1 MTEQPIHPDVRLSDS
16 QESIQRCPYC
26 DRPFSSDRSHDLHLG
41 EKHAERL
48 TETERTRHEDAHEEE
63 EEEMFIYHIKM
74 VVLIGILWAGVVVL
88 YMVFVS

>member
-16 QESIQRCPYC
+16 HESVQQCPYC
-26 DRPFSSDRSHDLHLG
+26 ERPFSSTRTHDLHLG

-48 TETERTRHEDAHEEE
+48 GETEHIQYEEASEEE
-63 EEEMFIYHIKM
+63 EEELFIYHIKM

-88 YMVFVS
+88 YMMFVS